1 MRSKHEGSGA
11 FEFSSESR
19 YGAILLKAP
28 KRLMVVPTGRGQVQ
42 AEAEGARHLQHG
54 GELGRA
60 SAGQLASQ
68 LATGHATSLWESANA
83 LCVRDGRQ
91 RAVDDLRVAVAF
103 NDAGLQQRGNGSRM
117 AEARSEF
124 EQFEGGLVRGVICG
138 IWRAGVDG
146 VESAWALSS
155 TGDLAAWK
163 ATCAGAQGGG
173 R

>member
-1 MRSKHEGSGA
+1 MH
-11 FEFSSESR
+11 
-19 YGAILLKAP
+19 
-28 KRLMVVPTGRGQVQ
+28 
-42 AEAEGARHLQHG
+42 
-54 GELGRA
+54 
-60 SAGQLASQ
+60 
-68 LATGHATSLWESANA
+68 
-83 LCVRDGRQ
+83 DGRQ
-91 RAVDDLRVAVAF
+91 RLGNDLRVTVAF
-103 NDAGLQQRGNGSRM
+103 DDAGFQQRGNGSRM